1 MLHFQRHPVFFVFH
15 RPSIYM
21 SHVLLLLLFLMIRRP
36 PRSTRT
42 DTLFPYTTLFRSGHV
57 HDRIGHSGAA
67 SPVLLALGDGDGAG
81 NRADRQPDGAAGE
94 QRLWQPLV
102 RRARPAT
109 DRAARLDL
117 RARLDHPLC
126 LPGPRARDDPPCAR
140 REGARVRTAAL
151 LRPARREFRL
161 VAALL
166 RTASGDER
174 ALPDHLQ
181 DRKSTRLNS
190 SHSCASRMPS
200 SA

>member
-1 MLHFQRHPVFFVFH
+1 MMCVVFFKQKTAYEV
-15 RPSIYM
+15 
-21 SHVLLLLLFLMIRRP
+21 
-36 PRSTRT
+36 
-42 DTLFPYTTLFRSGHV
+42 
-57 HDRIGHSGAA
+57 RISDW
-67 SPVLLALGDGDGAG
+67 SSDVCSSDLDGDGAG

-166 RTASGDER
+166 RTASGD
-174 ALPDHLQ
+174 
-181 DRKSTRLNS
+181 RKSVV
-190 SHSCASRMPS
+190 
-200 SA
+200 